1 MARLRRTTA
10 VGVWVLLAVL
20 GAAVGADSATTAE
33 YPYDVHGHVSVGR
46 SDAVADKRV
55 HARRDQAATYRA
67 ELHGYDFPSHFAQ
80 TDALP
85 LSRFHAPQAISAG
98 DEVASSAA
106 QGARLSEH
114 LRLSERYGAGGVREL
129 ADGRIRYYGEL
140 TPAAKPG
147 DMAGAR
153 LVREWSPA
161 ADRYRTWYETLD
173 HAGRVRQVH
182 PYQPYSEHHYWFD
195 EFGNYGGRR

>member
-1 MARLRRTTA
+1 MEANLS
-10 VGVWVLLAVL
+10 GDVL
-20 GAAVGADSATTAE
+20 G
-33 YPYDVHGHVSVGR
+33 
-46 SDAVADKRV
+46 
-55 HARRDQAATYRA
+55 
-67 ELHGYDFPSHFAQ
+67 
-80 TDALP
+80 DALSIGSQTIGFDEVAA
-85 LSRFHAPQAISAG
+85 LSLGVVRLGTNVRRHAANGFGGTGIHLGAPRSISAG

-106 QGARLSEH
+106 QGARLNEH

-153 LVREWSPA
+153 LVREWNA
-161 ADRYRTWYETLD
+161 AANRHRTWYETID

-182 PYQPYSEHHYWFD
+182 PYTPYSEHHYWFD